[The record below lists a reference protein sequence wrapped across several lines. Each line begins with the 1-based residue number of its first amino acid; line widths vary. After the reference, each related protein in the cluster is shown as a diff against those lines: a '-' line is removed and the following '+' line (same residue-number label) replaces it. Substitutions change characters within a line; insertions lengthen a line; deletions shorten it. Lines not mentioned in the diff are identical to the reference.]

1 MHYIK
6 YEVKDKIAFITL
18 ARADKRNALNFE
30 VVNELKEAF
39 VKGEEDAQAKVIVLR
54 AEGDVFC
61 AGADLEYLKKLQ
73 KNSYQ
78 ENLEDSTN
86 LMELFRLI
94 YNLKKVVVAQV
105 NGHAIAGGSGLA
117 SVCDFVF
124 SVQEANFGY
133 TEVKIGFI
141 PAIVMIFLIR
151 KLGEAKARH
160 LLLSGDLITAI
171 EAKELGLVYKLV
183 AKEEL
188 ENEVLVFAKKLI
200 TGNSALAMATTKNMI
215 SEVQNLTLDEA
226 LSYASEMN
234 AKARAS
240 DDCQRG
246 IGAFLKKEKIQWD

>member
-1 MHYIK
+1 MQYIK

-30 VVNELKEAF
+30 VVNELKAVFTKAES
-39 VKGEEDAQAKVIVLR
+39 DIQAKIIVLK

-61 AGADLEYLKKLQ
+61 AGADLEYLMKLQ
-73 KNSYQ
+73 ENSYE

-94 YNLKKVVVAQV
+94 YNLKKVVIAQV

-124 SVQEANFGY
+124 SVPEANFGY

-151 KLGEAKARH
+151 KLGEAKARY

-171 EAKELGLVYKLV
+171 EAKELGLVYKLA

-188 ENEVLVFAKKLI
+188 ENEVLAFAKKLI
-200 TGNSALAMATTKNMI
+200 ATNSALSMAITKTMI
-215 SEVQNLTLDEA
+215 SEVQNLKLDEA
-226 LSYASEMN
+226 LTYAAEMN
-234 AKARAS
+234 AEVRGSA
-240 DDCQRG
+240 DCQRG

>member
-1 MHYIK
+1 MKYIN

-39 VKGEEDAQAKVIVLR
+39 KKAENDTQAKVVVLK

-61 AGADLEYLKKLQ
+61 AGADLEYLKQLQ
-73 KNSYQ
+73 ANTYE
-78 ENLEDSTN
+78 ENLKDSSN
-86 LMELFRLI
+86 LMELFKLI
-94 YNLKKVVVAQV
+94 YNLKKVVIAQV

-124 SVQEANFGY
+124 SVPEANFGY

-151 KLGEAKARH
+151 KLGEAKAKY
-160 LLLSGDLITAI
+160 LLLTGDLITAT
-171 EAKELGLVYKLV
+171 EAKEQGLVYKLV
-183 AKEEL
+183 AKENL
-188 ENEVLVFAKKLI
+188 ENEVLTFAKKQI
-200 TGNSALAMATTKNMI
+200 ATNSSLSMATTKQMM

-226 LSYASEMN
+226 LKYASEMN
-234 AKARAS
+234 AKARATE
-240 DDCQRG
+240 DCQRG